1 VLHKYLSVMF
11 TAALGLATA
20 SPVFAQTYPAKP
32 VRVLVGLAAGGGVD
46 MVARI
51 FTPRLAE
58 ALGQP
63 FIVENRPGG
72 GSILAIETVARA
84 APDGYTLLFSPNG
97 AMVMNPT
104 IYKKLSYSP
113 TKDFVPVAL
122 AVTFPL
128 IVSVHAGLPV
138 HSVKDLV
145 SWLKANPGKAN
156 CAGTSQTFLLAI
168 KLLTSSTGTECTFI
182 QYKANN
188 QTAQALMTGEVHF
201 ALVDTG
207 PIFPAIQTGK
217 VRGVAV
223 TTPARDATF
232 PDVPTVIEAGFP
244 ELEMRFWMGLLAP
257 AATPAA
263 IVKRLEAEMLRIVRM
278 PDVVKQ
284 LQARQVTPAGMG
296 SEEFGK
302 FIASEIARWDA
313 TRKAAKIPQMEQ

>member
-1 VLHKYLSVMF
+1 MKRLSISL
-11 TAALGLATA
+11 AAFIAAAMAAPCLG
-20 SPVFAQTYPAKP
+20 QGYPTKP

-46 MVARI
+46 LIARI
-51 FTPRLAE
+51 FTPKLGE

-63 FIVENRPGG
+63 FIVENRPGN
-72 GSILAIETVARA
+72 GSILAAETVARA

-104 IYKKLSYSP
+104 IYRKLPYSP
-113 TKDFVPVAL
+113 THDYAPVAL
-122 AVTFPL
+122 AVAFPL

-138 HSVKDLV
+138 RTLGDLV
-145 SWLKANPGKAN
+145 GWLKANPAKAN

-168 KLLTSSTGTECTFI
+168 KLLTTKTGTTCTFI

-207 PIFPAIQTGK
+207 PIFAAIQGGK

-232 PDVPTVIEAGFP
+232 PDIPTVAEAGFP
-244 ELEMRFWMGLLAP
+244 DLEMRFWMGLFAP
-257 AATPAA
+257 AATPPA
-263 IVKRLEAEMLRIVRM
+263 VVRRLEAEMLRIVAM

-284 LQARQVTPAGMG
+284 LHNRQVTPAAMG
-296 SEEFGK
+296 SEEFSR

-313 TRKAAKIPQMEQ
+313 TRKSAGIAQIDQ